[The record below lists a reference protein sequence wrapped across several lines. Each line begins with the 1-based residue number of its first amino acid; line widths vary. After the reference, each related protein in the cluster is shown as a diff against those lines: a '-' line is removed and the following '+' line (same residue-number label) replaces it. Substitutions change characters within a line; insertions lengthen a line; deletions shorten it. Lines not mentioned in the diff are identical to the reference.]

1 MFAQQ
6 NYPEIQGMVNPLTG
20 APPIYKISQ
29 IGCFITSFAN
39 LLTKKG
45 STADPGA
52 INAFL
57 RDRGLYIDIDDGRYD
72 DVSWDTIT
80 KIDPSVTVSGMGT
93 DTPPNNN
100 SIVKFIYN
108 NGASTHFCLVNNI
121 ANGTIID
128 SWDSQVKSWDVYGG
142 VKAWASYN
150 ISVNGGDS
158 MNLSEDA
165 FYQIFRGMLGRDPT
179 PQEAS
184 TMTRDPNLLAATLW
198 SNGGQ
203 ARFNQKPDAI
213 QGAVNQVKSILSPF

>member
-6 NYPEIQGMVNPLTG
+6 NYPDIQGMVNPVTG

-57 RDRGLYIDIDDGRYD
+57 RDRGLYTDIDDGRYD
-72 DVSWDTIT
+72 DVAWDTIT
-80 KIDPSVTVSGMGT
+80 KIDPTVTVSGMGT
-93 DTPPNNN
+93 GTPPNNN

-108 NGASTHFCLVNNI
+108 GGNSTHFCLVNNI

-128 SWDSQVKSWDVYGG
+128 SWDRQVKSWDVYGG

-150 ISVNGGDS
+150 IGNIGDN

-179 PQEAS
+179 SQEAS
-184 TMTRDPNLLAATLW
+184 SMTRDPNLLAATLW
-198 SNGGQ
+198 NNGAQ
-203 ARFNQKPDAI
+203 ARFNQKPSDVQAKLDQI
-213 QGAVNQVKSILSPF
+213 KSIVG